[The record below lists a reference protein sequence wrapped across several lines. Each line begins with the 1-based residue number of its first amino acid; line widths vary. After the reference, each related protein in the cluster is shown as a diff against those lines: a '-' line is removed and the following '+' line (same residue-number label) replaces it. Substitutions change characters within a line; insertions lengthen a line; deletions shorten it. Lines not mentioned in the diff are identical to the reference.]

1 MISAHMFSAQTMLV
15 SPIDACKHSARLS
28 PGSANPPGSYKKAGW
43 EGGGGGGAARPIQ
56 QDGSRRL
63 TAMRKTRRVELSGIC
78 SALNLER

>member
-28 PGSANPPGSYKKAGW
+28 PGSANPPGSCKKAGW
-43 EGGGGGGAARPIQ
+43 EGAGGAARPIQ